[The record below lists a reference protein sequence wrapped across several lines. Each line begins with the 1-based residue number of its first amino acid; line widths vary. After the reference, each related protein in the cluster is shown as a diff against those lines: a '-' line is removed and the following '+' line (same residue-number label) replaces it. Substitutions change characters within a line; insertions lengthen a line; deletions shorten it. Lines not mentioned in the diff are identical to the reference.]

1 MQLSKIVAVVNK
13 YKTVN
18 AVKEALCHAY
28 GAEFDLLEQTL
39 EVMQKPYTQAFKLE
53 NEKAWKESA
62 IKRLKAQIVALESDV
77 EEINAALQLVVEPE
91 AGAK

>member
-18 AVKEALCHAY
+18 AVKEAMETCH
-28 GAEFDLLEQTL
+28 GAEFDLLGHAI

-53 NEKAWKESA
+53 NEKYWSESA

-91 AGAK
+91 AGTK